1 MKSIK
6 RRWTLLPGKDIT
18 ELDKKV
24 MYWENKGK
32 EVPTRDLIKTPE
44 QIEGIKRAGVIN
56 TGVLDEVA
64 KHIKAGMNTL
74 EIDKICYDY
83 CTAHGAIPA

>member
-44 QIEGIKRAGVIN
+44 QIEGIKRSCKTHKSRYEYTRN
-56 TGVLDEVA
+56 R
-64 KHIKAGMNTL
+64 
-74 EIDKICYDY
+74 
-83 CTAHGAIPA
+83 